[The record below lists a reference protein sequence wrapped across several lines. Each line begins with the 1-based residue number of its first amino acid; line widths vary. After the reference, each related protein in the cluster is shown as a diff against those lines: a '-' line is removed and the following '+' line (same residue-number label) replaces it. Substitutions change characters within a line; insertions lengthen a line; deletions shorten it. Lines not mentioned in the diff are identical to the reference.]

1 MKKRVFL
8 IILDSFGIGAQEDAY
23 LYGDEGA
30 NTLLSCY
37 KTGLLNIP
45 NLSKMGLFK
54 IDGVEIENKCENVF
68 GAYGRC
74 HEKSAGKD
82 TTTGHREIAGLI
94 TNKPFPTY
102 PDGFPKEIIEEFER
116 RCNVKTLCNKPY
128 SGTEVIRDYG
138 KEHLKTGALIVYTSA
153 DSVFQ
158 IAAHEDIVPVE
169 RLYEYCRIAREIL
182 VGENSVDRVIARPFT
197 GKEGEFSRTL
207 ARRDFAS
214 EPCGK
219 TMLDYIKDCG
229 LDCISV
235 GKISDIFAHRGITLD
250 TNSHGN
256 TQCMQMTENM
266 LEQDFSGLC
275 FVNLVDF
282 DSSYGHRN
290 NPEGYARELC
300 RFDEHLGR
308 VLSKLKEDDLLIVTA
323 DHGCDPDDD
332 SFDHTRE
339 YTPLLVCKKGMSEKN
354 LGTRESFCDIAKTV
368 CEYLDV
374 QNDLCGKSFLGDLT

>member
-8 IILDSFGIGAQEDAY
+8 IVLDSFGIGAQDDAN
-23 LYGDEGA
+23 LYGDEGT

-37 KTGLLNIP
+37 KTGLLEIP
-45 NLSKMGLFK
+45 NLAKMGLFK
-54 IDGVEIENKCENVF
+54 IDGVSGQNGCEGII

-74 HEKSAGKD
+74 REKSAGKD

-94 TNKPFPTY
+94 TDKPFPTY
-102 PDGFPKEIIEEFER
+102 PNGFPREIIEEFEK

-128 SGTEVIRDYG
+128 SGTQALCDYG
-138 KEHLKTGALIVYTSA
+138 EEHLKTGALIVYTSA

-158 IAAHEDIVPVE
+158 IAAHEDIVPVAC
-169 RLYEYCRIAREIL
+169 LYEYCRIAREIL
-182 VGENSVDRVIARPFT
+182 VGEHAVDRVIARPFT
-197 GKEGEFSRTL
+197 GKVGNFSRTL
-207 ARRDFAS
+207 NRRDFATV
-214 EPCGK
+214 PHGK
-219 TMLDYIKDCG
+219 TMLDYIKESG
-229 LDCISV
+229 LCCISV
-235 GKISDIFAHRGITLD
+235 GKISDIFSGCGITFD

-256 TQCMQMTENM
+256 TQCMQMTEQM
-266 LEQDFSGLC
+266 LESDFSGLC
-275 FVNLVDF
+275 FINLVDF

-290 NPEGYARELC
+290 DPKGYARELC
-300 RFDEHLGR
+300 RFDNHLEN
-308 VLSKLKEDDLLIVTA
+308 VIAKLRDNDLLIVTA

-339 YTPLLVCKKGMSEKN
+339 FTPLLVYKKGINKIN

-374 QNDLCGKSFLGDLT
+374 ENDLYGKSFLGDLL